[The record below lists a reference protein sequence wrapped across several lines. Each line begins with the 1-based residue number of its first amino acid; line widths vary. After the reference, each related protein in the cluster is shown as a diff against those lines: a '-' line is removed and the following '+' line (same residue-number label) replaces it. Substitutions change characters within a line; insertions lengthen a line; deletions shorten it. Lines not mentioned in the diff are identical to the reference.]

1 MAHLNLLLTLVGSFT
16 RGKQTMA
23 ILKKTGLSI
32 FAAAFLVLAMQTAAE
47 SATVENTKIMDRE
60 AQQCVAEIA
69 RRADYSSASRVV
81 HMIMDAKQKNLAQ
94 QQFRINTLIYA
105 GDGEAAIREYRSTC
119 VTHGVL
125 NIVKFEIDQYV
136 GS

>member
-1 MAHLNLLLTLVGSFT
+1 MT
-16 RGKQTMA
+16 
-23 ILKKTGLSI
+23 ILKQTGLSI
-32 FAAAFLVLAMQTAAE
+32 LAATFLTLTMQTAAE
-47 SATVENTKIMDRE
+47 SATVENTQIMDRE
-60 AQQCVAEIA
+60 ARQCVAEIA

-105 GDGEAAIREYRSTC
+105 GDGEALIREYRSTC

>member
-32 FAAAFLVLAMQTAAE
+32 FVASFLVLAMQTAAE

-60 AQQCVAEIA
+60 
-69 RRADYSSASRVV
+69 DYSSASRIV